1 MAGGLSQLVAYGAQ
15 DVYLTGNPQ
24 ITFFKTV
31 YRRYTNF
38 AVESIQQTING
49 SVGFGNKVSTQ
60 ISRNGDLITDI
71 VVEFVLS
78 SVGPTFYCAEQLLQD
93 VELEIGGQRIDK
105 HYNDW
110 FRTYDS
116 LFRMNDDRI
125 NYRRMTDFAANEPA
139 GATKRF
145 YVPLIFFFNQTP
157 GLALPLIAL
166 QYHEVKLYFTLA
178 SQVNG
183 VTADASGATSGFP
196 NGATVRAPQMSVYV
210 DYIFLD
216 TQERTR
222 FAQLPHEYLIE
233 QLQFT
238 GSETA
243 VISATTQASQ
253 NIRMNFNHP
262 TKYLAWN
269 FNPGTF
275 NGYGRYTALAN
286 LTATS
291 NTTVGDTANT
301 ATFNEQLAPLDSAK
315 IQLNGQDRFSAR
327 KGSYFNK
334 VQPYQTIGSV
344 VPAGVYLYSFAL
356 KPAGRQPSGTCN
368 FSRIDNATLALTY
381 KTASV
386 NATDVIANVANGLGQ
401 SESVTANTATS
412 LTNLNIYAKNYNVF
426 RVDNIAR
433 KSITPATSGPCG
445 WENRLDFQTPRMVC
459 VSC

>member
-38 AVESIQQTING
+38 AIESIQQTING
-49 SVGFGNKVSTQ
+49 SVGYGNKVSTQ

-71 VVEFVLS
+71 VVEFVLTKS
-78 SVGPTFYCAEQLLQD
+78 AATAPTFYCAEDLLQD

-116 LFRMNDDRI
+116 LFRMNDDRV
-125 NYRRMTDFAANEPA
+125 NYRRMTDFVQNEPI
-139 GATKRF
+139 GSVKRF

-178 SQVNG
+178 
-183 VTADASGATSGFP
+183 
-196 NGATVRAPQMSVYV
+196 ATVPGLNISSAGVVASSPTAPQMSVWV

-233 QLQFT
+233 QLQFSGT
-238 GSETA
+238 ETA
-243 VISATTQASQ
+243 TPSTTAQASQ
-253 NIRMNFNHP
+253 NIRLNLNHP

-269 FNPGTF
+269 FNNPGTTF
-275 NGYGRYTALAN
+275 YGQYTALAN
-286 LTATS
+286 TNTNYTS
-291 NTTVGDTANT
+291 VGDLANT
-301 ATFNEQLAPLDSAK
+301 ATFNEALAVLDSAK
-315 IQLNGQDRFSAR
+315 LQLNGQDRFATR

-368 FSRIDNATLALTY
+368 FSRIDNATLSLTY
-381 KTASV
+381 KTCSV
-386 NATDVIANVANGLGQ
+386 NGTDTIANVNAALYT
-401 SESVTANTATS
+401 SETITSNTATS
-412 LTNLNIYAKNYNVF
+412 LTALNIYAKNYNVL
-426 RVDNIAR
+426 RIM
-433 KSITPATSGPCG
+433 SGMG
-445 WENRLDFQTPRMVC
+445 GLAYA
-459 VSC
+459 S

>member
-71 VVEFVLS
+71 VVEFVLTK
-78 SVGPTFYCAEQLLQD
+78 VGPTFYCAEQLLQD

-105 HYNDW
+105 HYADW
-110 FRTYDS
+110 FRMYDS
-116 LFRMNDDRI
+116 LFRMDNDRQ
-125 NYRRMTDFAANEPA
+125 NYRRMTDFVNDEPA
-139 GATKRF
+139 TAVKRF

-178 SQVNG
+178 STVNG
-183 VTADASGATSGFP
+183 ITAVEGGASVSA
-196 NGATVRAPQMSVYV
+196 VAPQMSVWV

-243 VISATTQASQ
+243 TPSASSQSTQ
-253 NIRMNFNHP
+253 NIRLNFNHP

-269 FNPGTF
+269 FNKPGPLSYGQYTGTATLNASSNVVYGDVPNTAVF
-275 NGYGRYTALAN
+275 NEALAI
-286 LTATS
+286 
-291 NTTVGDTANT
+291 
-301 ATFNEQLAPLDSAK
+301 LDSSK
-315 IQLNGQDRFSAR
+315 LQLNGQDRFAAR
-327 KGSYFNK
+327 KGSYFNQ
-334 VQPYQTIGSV
+334 VQPFQTIGSLA
-344 VPAGVYLYSFAL
+344 PSGVYLYSFAL

-368 FSRIDNATLALTY
+368 FSRIDNATLSLTY
-381 KTASV
+381 KTCSAPS
-386 NATDVIANVANGLGQ
+386 NGNIANVAATLYA
-401 SESVTANTATS
+401 SETVTANTATS
-412 LTNLNIYAKNYNVF
+412 LTALNIYAKNYNVL
-426 RVDNIAR
+426 RIM
-433 KSITPATSGPCG
+433 SGMG
-445 WENRLDFQTPRMVC
+445 GLAYAN
-459 VSC
+459 

>member
-71 VVEFVLS
+71 VVEFVLTK
-78 SVGPTFYCAEQLLQD
+78 VGPTFYCAEQLLQD

-105 HYNDW
+105 HYADW
-110 FRTYDS
+110 FRMYDS
-116 LFRMNDDRI
+116 LFRMDNDRQ
-125 NYRRMTDFAANEPA
+125 NYRRMTDFVNDEPA
-139 GATKRF
+139 TAVKRF

-178 SQVNG
+178 STVNG
-183 VTADASGATSGFP
+183 ITAIEGGAAVTA
-196 NGATVRAPQMSVYV
+196 VAPQMSVWV

-243 VISATTQASQ
+243 TPSASSQSTQ
-253 NIRMNFNHP
+253 NIRLNFNHP

-269 FNPGTF
+269 FNKPGPLSYGQYTGTATLNASSNVVYGDVPNTAVF
-275 NGYGRYTALAN
+275 NEALAI
-286 LTATS
+286 
-291 NTTVGDTANT
+291 
-301 ATFNEQLAPLDSAK
+301 LDSSK
-315 IQLNGQDRFSAR
+315 LQLNGQDRFAAR
-327 KGSYFNK
+327 KGSYFNQ
-334 VQPYQTIGSV
+334 VQPFQTIGSLA
-344 VPAGVYLYSFAL
+344 PSGVYLYSFAL

-368 FSRIDNATLALTY
+368 FSRIDNATLSLTY
-381 KTASV
+381 KTCSV
-386 NATDVIANVANGLGQ
+386 NAYDVAANVATALYSGG
-401 SESVTANTATS
+401 ETVTANTGVQ
-412 LTNLNIYAKNYNVF
+412 LTALNIYAKNYNVL
-426 RVDNIAR
+426 RIM
-433 KSITPATSGPCG
+433 SGMG
-445 WENRLDFQTPRMVC
+445 GLAYAN
-459 VSC
+459 

>member
-71 VVEFVLS
+71 VIEFVLE
-78 SVGPTFYCAEQLLQD
+78 SVGPTFYPAEQLLQD

-116 LFRMNDDRI
+116 IFRMDNDRV
-125 NYRRMTDFAANEPA
+125 NYRRMTDYVDNESI
-139 GATKRF
+139 GTTKRF

-178 SQVNG
+178 SSVNG
-183 VTADASGATSGFP
+183 ITANASGSTSGFA
-196 NGATVRAPQMSVYV
+196 NGATVTAPQMSVYV

-243 VISATTQASQ
+243 TISTTTQASQ

-269 FNPGTF
+269 FTPGTY
-275 NGYGRYTALAN
+275 NSYGRYTALAN
-286 LTATS
+286 VSVNS

-315 IQLNGQDRFSAR
+315 IQLNGQDRFSSR

-334 VQPYQTIGSV
+334 VQPYQTVGSV

-368 FSRIDNATLALTY
+368 FSRIDNATLSLTY

-386 NATDVIANVANGLGQ
+386 NAYDVIANVANGLGQ
-401 SESVTANTATS
+401 SETVTANTAVA

-426 RVDNIAR
+426 RVM
-433 KSITPATSGPCG
+433 SGMG
-445 WENRLDFQTPRMVC
+445 GLAFAN
-459 VSC
+459 

>member
-38 AVESIQQTING
+38 AIESIQQTING

-71 VVEFVLS
+71 VVEFVLTKT
-78 SVGPTFYCAEQLLQD
+78 GNGGTTYYPAEELLQD

-110 FRTYDS
+110 FRTYDA
-116 LFRMNDDRI
+116 LFRMNDDRY
-125 NYRRMTDFAANEPA
+125 NYRRMVDWVNNEVV
-139 GATKRF
+139 GSQKRF

-178 SQVNG
+178 SQVQGVNYNG
-183 VTADASGATSGFP
+183 STPVANAAQPT
-196 NGATVRAPQMSVYV
+196 MSVWV

-243 VISATTQASQ
+243 TPSATTQASQ
-253 NIRMNFNHP
+253 NIRLNFNHP

-269 FNPGTF
+269 FNNPSV
-275 NGYGRYTALAN
+275 YGQYTALAN
-286 LTATS
+286 IPGAGANGGTPTGS
-291 NTTVGDTANT
+291 VTVPDWGNTGTYY
-301 ATFNEQLAPLDSAK
+301 EQLAVLDSAK
-315 IQLNGQDRFSAR
+315 IQLNGQDRFATR

-334 VQPYQTIGSV
+334 VQPYQTIGGAT
-344 VPAGVYLYSFAL
+344 PAGVYLYSFAL

-368 FSRIDNATLALTY
+368 FSRIDNATLSLTY
-381 KTASV
+381 KTCSID
-386 NATDVIANVANGLGQ
+386 ATQGAAVLGNT
-401 SESVTANTATS
+401 ETTTANTATL
-412 LTNLNIYAKNYNVF
+412 LTALNIYAKNYNVL
-426 RVDNIAR
+426 RIM
-433 KSITPATSGPCG
+433 SGMG
-445 WENRLDFQTPRMVC
+445 GLAYAN
-459 VSC
+459 

>member
-38 AVESIQQTING
+38 AIESIQQTING

-71 VVEFVLS
+71 VVEFVLTKNA
-78 SVGPTFYCAEQLLQD
+78 VGASATFYPAEQLLQD

-116 LFRMNDDRI
+116 LFRMNDDRD
-125 NYRRMTDFAANEPA
+125 NYRRMTDFVDGEPINA
-139 GATKRF
+139 VKRF

-183 VTADASGATSGFP
+183 LNVNNSGTTPGTVTAPTMA
-196 NGATVRAPQMSVYV
+196 VWV

-233 QLQFT
+233 QLQFSGT
-238 GSETA
+238 ETA
-243 VISATTQASQ
+243 TPSTTSQASQ
-253 NIRMNFNHP
+253 NIRLNLNHP

-269 FNPGTF
+269 FNAPGATS
-275 NGYGRYTALAN
+275 YGQYTAIAQLNAN
-286 LTATS
+286 YNAA
-291 NTTVGDTANT
+291 GDTANT
-301 ATFNEQLAPLDSAK
+301 ATYNEGLAVLDSAK
-315 IQLNGQDRFSAR
+315 LQLNGQDRFSTR

-334 VQPYQTIGSV
+334 VQPYQTIGSN

-368 FSRIDNATLALTY
+368 FSRIDNATLSLTY
-381 KTASV
+381 KTCSV
-386 NATDVIANVANGLGQ
+386 NATDTIANVSAALYA
-401 SESVTANTATS
+401 SETVTANTAIV
-412 LTNLNIYAKNYNVF
+412 LTALNIYAKLSGG
-426 RVDNIAR
+426 
-433 KSITPATSGPCG
+433 KSITPRTSGPCA
-445 WENRLDFQTPRMVC
+445 WETRLDFQAPSMVY

>member
-38 AVESIQQTING
+38 AIESIQQTING
-49 SVGFGNKVSTQ
+49 SVGYGNKVSTQ

-71 VVEFVLS
+71 VVEFLLTKATATTA
-78 SVGPTFYCAEQLLQD
+78 TFYCAEDLLQD

-116 LFRMNDDRI
+116 LFRMNDDRV
-125 NYRRMTDFAANEPA
+125 NYRRMTDFTLNEPI
-139 GATKRF
+139 GSVKRF

-166 QYHEVKLYFTLA
+166 QYHEVKLYFTLSSTVPGLNINTTTGA
-178 SQVNG
+178 VN
-183 VTADASGATSGFP
+183 TS
-196 NGATVRAPQMSVYV
+196 AAAPQMSVWV

-233 QLQFT
+233 QLQFSGT
-238 GSETA
+238 ETA
-243 VISATTQASQ
+243 TPSATAQASQ
-253 NIRMNFNHP
+253 NIRLNLNHP

-269 FNPGTF
+269 FNNPAATA
-275 NGYGRYTALAN
+275 YGQYTALAN
-286 LTATS
+286 TTVNYNPLGDIS
-291 NTTVGDTANT
+291 NTASL
-301 ATFNEQLAPLDSAK
+301 NEALAVLDSAK
-315 IQLNGQDRFSAR
+315 LQLNGQDRFATR

-334 VQPYQTIGSV
+334 VQPYQTIGTV

-368 FSRIDNATLALTY
+368 FSRIDNATLSLTY
-381 KTASV
+381 KTCNV
-386 NATDVIANVANGLGQ
+386 PATGNLDTVVSQLYL
-401 SESVTANTATS
+401 SETATANTATA
-412 LTNLNIYAKNYNVF
+412 LTALNIYAKNYNVL
-426 RVDNIAR
+426 RIM
-433 KSITPATSGPCG
+433 SGMG
-445 WENRLDFQTPRMVC
+445 GLAYA
-459 VSC
+459 S

>member
-1 MAGGLSQLVAYGAQ
+1 MAGDLSQLVAYGAQ

-38 AVESIQQTING
+38 AIESIQQTING

-71 VVEFVLS
+71 VVEFVLTK
-78 SVGPTFYCAEQLLQD
+78 VGPANTTYFPAEQLLQD

-110 FRTYDS
+110 FRTYDA
-116 LFRMNDDRI
+116 LFRMNDDRR
-125 NYRRMTDFAANEPA
+125 NYRRMVDWVGNETV
-139 GATKRF
+139 GSQKRF

-166 QYHEVKLYFTLA
+166 QYHEVKLYFTLG
-178 SQVNG
+178 SQIQGVNYS
-183 VTADASGATSGFP
+183 AAAPSRCRSAT
-196 NGATVRAPQMSVYV
+196 MSVWV

-243 VISATTQASQ
+243 TPSATTQASQ
-253 NIRMNFNHP
+253 NIRLNFNHP

-269 FNPGTF
+269 FNNPSV
-275 NGYGRYTALAN
+275 YGQYTALAN
-286 LTATS
+286 IAGACSNAGTASATVNFPDWG
-291 NTTVGDTANT
+291 NTGTYY
-301 ATFNEQLAPLDSAK
+301 EQLAVLDSAK
-315 IQLNGQDRFSAR
+315 IQLNGQDRFATR
-327 KGSYFNK
+327 KGSYFNT
-334 VQPYQTIGSV
+334 VQPYQSIGGV
-344 VPAGVYLYSFAL
+344 TPAGVYMYSFAL

-368 FSRIDNATLALTY
+368 FSRIDNATLSLTY
-381 KTASV
+381 KTCSV
-386 NATDVIANVANGLGQ
+386 NATSPAAVLGNT
-401 SESVTANTATS
+401 ETVTANTATL
-412 LTNLNIYAKNYNVF
+412 LTALNIYAKNYNVL
-426 RVDNIAR
+426 RIM
-433 KSITPATSGPCG
+433 SGMG
-445 WENRLDFQTPRMVC
+445 GLAYAN
-459 VSC
+459 

>member
-38 AVESIQQTING
+38 AIESIQQTING
-49 SVGFGNKVSTQ
+49 SVGYGNKVSTQ

-71 VVEFVLS
+71 VVEFVLYKNTTG
-78 SVGPTFYCAEQLLQD
+78 VGTTFYPAEQLLQD

-116 LFRMNDDRI
+116 LFRMNDDRV
-125 NYRRMTDFAANEPA
+125 NYRRMTDFVDGEPISA
-139 GATKRF
+139 VKRF

-183 VTADASGATSGFP
+183 LNVNNSGTTPGTVT
-196 NGATVRAPQMSVYV
+196 APQMSVWV

-233 QLQFT
+233 QLQFSGT
-238 GSETA
+238 ETA
-243 VISATTQASQ
+243 TPSTTSQASQ
-253 NIRMNFNHP
+253 NIRLNLNHP

-269 FNPGTF
+269 FNHPTATS
-275 NGYGRYTALAN
+275 YGQYTALAN
-286 LTATS
+286 LTVNS
-291 NTTVGDTANT
+291 NTVIGDTANT
-301 ATFNEQLAPLDSAK
+301 ESFNEALAVLDSAK
-315 IQLNGQDRFSAR
+315 LQLNGQDRFSTR

-334 VQPYQTIGSV
+334 VQPYQTIGTN

-368 FSRIDNATLALTY
+368 FSRIDNATLSLTY
-381 KTASV
+381 KTCSV
-386 NATDVIANVANGLGQ
+386 IGTDTIANVTSTLYA
-401 SESVTANTATS
+401 SETVTSNLATVLTA
-412 LTNLNIYAKNYNVF
+412 LNIYAKNYNVL
-426 RVDNIAR
+426 RIM
-433 KSITPATSGPCG
+433 SGMG
-445 WENRLDFQTPRMVC
+445 GLAYA
-459 VSC
+459 S

>member
-71 VVEFVLS
+71 VVEFVLTK
-78 SVGPTFYCAEQLLQD
+78 VGPTFYCAEQLLQD

-105 HYNDW
+105 HYADW
-110 FRTYDS
+110 FRMYDS
-116 LFRMNDDRI
+116 LFRMDNDRQ
-125 NYRRMTDFAANEPA
+125 NYRRMTDFVNDEPA
-139 GATKRF
+139 TAVKRF

-178 SQVNG
+178 STVNG
-183 VTADASGATSGFP
+183 ITAVEGGASVSA
-196 NGATVRAPQMSVYV
+196 VAPQMSVWV

-243 VISATTQASQ
+243 TPSTSSQSTQ
-253 NIRMNFNHP
+253 NIR
-262 TKYLAWN
+262 L
-269 FNPGTF
+269 
-275 NGYGRYTALAN
+275 
-286 LTATS
+286 
-291 NTTVGDTANT
+291 NTMG
-301 ATFNEQLAPLDSAK
+301 
-315 IQLNGQDRFSAR
+315 
-327 KGSYFNK
+327 
-334 VQPYQTIGSV
+334 
-344 VPAGVYLYSFAL
+344 
-356 KPAGRQPSGTCN
+356 
-368 FSRIDNATLALTY
+368 
-381 KTASV
+381 
-386 NATDVIANVANGLGQ
+386 
-401 SESVTANTATS
+401 
-412 LTNLNIYAKNYNVF
+412 
-426 RVDNIAR
+426 R
-433 KSITPATSGPCG
+433 KSITPITSGHCG
-445 WENRLDFQTPRMVC
+445 WENRLDFQAPAMVQVFC
-459 VSC
+459 

>member
-38 AVESIQQTING
+38 AIESIQQTING
-49 SVGFGNKVSTQ
+49 SVGYGNKVSTQ

-71 VVEFVLS
+71 VVEFVLAKNAT
-78 SVGPTFYCAEQLLQD
+78 GFNATFYPAEQLLQD

-116 LFRMNDDRI
+116 LFRMNDDRV
-125 NYRRMTDFAANEPA
+125 NYRRMTDFVLNEPA
-139 GATKRF
+139 GSVKRF

-183 VTADASGATSGFP
+183 LNVNNSGATPG
-196 NGATVRAPQMSVYV
+196 TVTQPQMSVWV

-233 QLQFT
+233 QLQFSGT
-238 GSETA
+238 ETA
-243 VISATTQASQ
+243 TPSTTSQASQ
-253 NIRMNFNHP
+253 NIRLNLNHP

-269 FNPGTF
+269 FNNPAATA
-275 NGYGRYTALAN
+275 YGQYTALAN
-286 LTATS
+286 
-291 NTTVGDTANT
+291 TTVNYSSLGDVANT
-301 ATFNEQLAPLDSAK
+301 ATFNEALAVLDSAK
-315 IQLNGQDRFSAR
+315 LQLNGQDRFSTR

-334 VQPYQTIGSV
+334 VQPYQTIGTN

-368 FSRIDNATLALTY
+368 FSRIDNATLSLTY
-381 KTASV
+381 KTCSV
-386 NATDVIANVANGLGQ
+386 NATDVIANVNATLYA
-401 SESVTANTATS
+401 SETATANTATV
-412 LTNLNIYAKNYNVF
+412 LTALNIYAKNYNVL
-426 RVDNIAR
+426 RIM
-433 KSITPATSGPCG
+433 SGMG
-445 WENRLDFQTPRMVC
+445 GLAYA
-459 VSC
+459 S

>member
-38 AVESIQQTING
+38 AIESIQQTING
-49 SVGFGNKVSTQ
+49 SVGYGNKVSTQ

-71 VVEFVLS
+71 VVEFVLTKS
-78 SVGPTFYCAEQLLQD
+78 AATAPTFYCAEDLLQD

-116 LFRMNDDRI
+116 LFRMNDDRV
-125 NYRRMTDFAANEPA
+125 NYRRMTDFVQNEPI
-139 GATKRF
+139 GSVKRF

-178 SQVNG
+178 
-183 VTADASGATSGFP
+183 
-196 NGATVRAPQMSVYV
+196 ATVPGLNISSAGVVASSPTAPQMSVWV

-233 QLQFT
+233 QLQFSGT
-238 GSETA
+238 ETA
-243 VISATTQASQ
+243 TPSTTAQASQ
-253 NIRMNFNHP
+253 NIRLNLNHP

-269 FNPGTF
+269 FNVPGATS
-275 NGYGRYTALAN
+275 YGEYTARAN
-286 LTATS
+286 LTVNS
-291 NTTVGDTANT
+291 NTTLGDTANT
-301 ATFNEQLAPLDSAK
+301 ESFNESLAVLDSAK
-315 IQLNGQDRFSAR
+315 LQLNGQDRFATR

-368 FSRIDNATLALTY
+368 FSRIDNATLSLTY
-381 KTASV
+381 KTCSV
-386 NATDVIANVANGLGQ
+386 NGTDTIANVNAALYT
-401 SESVTANTATS
+401 SETITSNTATS
-412 LTNLNIYAKNYNVF
+412 LTALNIYAKNYNVL
-426 RVDNIAR
+426 RIM
-433 KSITPATSGPCG
+433 SGMG
-445 WENRLDFQTPRMVC
+445 GLAYA
-459 VSC
+459 S

>member
-38 AVESIQQTING
+38 AIESIQQTING

-71 VVEFVLS
+71 VVEFVLTK
-78 SVGPTFYCAEQLLQD
+78 GGNGGTTYYPAEELLQD

-110 FRTYDS
+110 FRTYDA
-116 LFRMNDDRI
+116 LFRMNDDRY
-125 NYRRMTDFAANEPA
+125 NYRRLTDWVNNEVV
-139 GATKRF
+139 GSQKRF

-178 SQVNG
+178 SQIQGINYNG
-183 VTADASGATSGFP
+183 SGAIANAAQPT
-196 NGATVRAPQMSVYV
+196 MSVWV

-243 VISATTQASQ
+243 TPSATTQASQ
-253 NIRMNFNHP
+253 NIRLNFNHP

-269 FNPGTF
+269 FNNPS
-275 NGYGRYTALAN
+275 NYGQYTALAN
-286 LTATS
+286 IPGACANAGTATATVTAPDWG
-291 NTTVGDTANT
+291 NTGTY
-301 ATFNEQLAPLDSAK
+301 NEQLAVLDSAK
-315 IQLNGQDRFSAR
+315 IQLNGQDRFATR

-334 VQPYQTIGSV
+334 VQPYQSIGGV
-344 VPAGVYLYSFAL
+344 TPAGVYLYSFAL

-368 FSRIDNATLALTY
+368 FSRIDNATLSLTY
-381 KTASV
+381 KTCSID
-386 NATDVIANVANGLGQ
+386 ATSPAAVLGNT
-401 SESVTANTATS
+401 ETVTANTATL
-412 LTNLNIYAKNYNVF
+412 LTALNIYAKNYNV
-426 RVDNIAR
+426 NILNAFNS
-433 KSITPATSGPCG
+433 KLLTEFQNILGKENSVNSGIV
-445 WENRLDFQTPRMVC
+445 VC
-459 VSC
+459 

>member
-38 AVESIQQTING
+38 AIESIQQTING
-49 SVGFGNKVSTQ
+49 SVGYGNKVSTQ

-71 VVEFVLS
+71 VVEFVLAKNAA
-78 SVGPTFYCAEQLLQD
+78 GAGTTFYPAEQLLQD

-116 LFRMNDDRI
+116 LFRMNDDRA
-125 NYRRMTDFAANEPA
+125 NYRRMTDFVDGEISASAANPA
-139 GATKRF
+139 VKRF

-183 VTADASGATSGFP
+183 LNVSNDGVTSLASGPT
-196 NGATVRAPQMSVYV
+196 APQMSVWV

-233 QLQFT
+233 QLQFSGT
-238 GSETA
+238 ETA
-243 VISATTQASQ
+243 TPANGSQQSQ
-253 NIRMNFNHP
+253 NIRLNLNHP

-269 FNPGTF
+269 FNRPSPTF
-275 NGYGRYTALAN
+275 YGQYTALAN
-286 LTATS
+286 ITPNYNPL
-291 NTTVGDTANT
+291 GDVANT
-301 ATFNEQLAPLDSAK
+301 QSFNEALAVLDSAK
-315 IQLNGQDRFSAR
+315 LQLNGQDRFSAR

-334 VQPYQTIGSV
+334 VQPYQTIGTN

-368 FSRIDNATLALTY
+368 FSRIDNATLSLTY
-381 KTASV
+381 K
-386 NATDVIANVANGLGQ
+386 NCNIPATGNLDTVVAALYL
-401 SESVTANTATS
+401 SETATAINGTT
-412 LTNLNIYAKNYNVF
+412 LTALNIYAKNYNVL
-426 RVDNIAR
+426 RIM
-433 KSITPATSGPCG
+433 SGMG
-445 WENRLDFQTPRMVC
+445 GLAYA
-459 VSC
+459 S

>member
-38 AVESIQQTING
+38 AIESIQQTING
-49 SVGFGNKVSTQ
+49 SVGYGNKVSTQ

-71 VVEFVLS
+71 VVEFVLAKNAT
-78 SVGPTFYCAEQLLQD
+78 GFNATFYPAEQLLQD

-125 NYRRMTDFAANEPA
+125 NYRRMTDFVDGENTLNAASPCV
-139 GATKRF
+139 KRF

-183 VTADASGATSGFP
+183 LNVNNAGVTP
-196 NGATVRAPQMSVYV
+196 ATVTAPQMSVWV

-233 QLQFT
+233 QLQFSGT
-238 GSETA
+238 ETA
-243 VISATTQASQ
+243 TPSTTSQASQ
-253 NIRMNFNHP
+253 NIRLNLNHP

-269 FNPGTF
+269 FNNPAATA
-275 NGYGRYTALAN
+275 YGQYTALAN
-286 LTATS
+286 
-291 NTTVGDTANT
+291 TTVNYSSLGDVANT
-301 ATFNEQLAPLDSAK
+301 ATFNEALAVLDSAK
-315 IQLNGQDRFSAR
+315 LQQNGQDRFSTR

-334 VQPYQTIGSV
+334 VQPYQTIGTN

-368 FSRIDNATLALTY
+368 FSRIDNATLSLTY
-381 KTASV
+381 KQCSV
-386 NATDVIANVANGLGQ
+386 NGTANIQTVSNTLYQ
-401 SESVTANTATS
+401 SESITSNTATV
-412 LTNLNIYAKNYNVF
+412 LTALNIYAKLSGG
-426 RVDNIAR
+426 
-433 KSITPATSGPCG
+433 KSITPRTSGPCA
-445 WENRLDFQTPRMVC
+445 WETRLDFQAPSMVY